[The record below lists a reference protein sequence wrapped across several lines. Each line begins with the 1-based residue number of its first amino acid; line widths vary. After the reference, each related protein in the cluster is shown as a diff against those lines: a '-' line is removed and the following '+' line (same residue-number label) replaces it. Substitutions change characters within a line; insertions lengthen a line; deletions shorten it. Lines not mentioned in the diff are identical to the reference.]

1 MKNLKVFLTV
11 FLGVCLV
18 FNLVGCTNSENK
30 ENEVD
35 NSSLMESEV
44 QRINKENLGVSL
56 DLSGEFADCSV
67 VDLSEEASKNEI
79 EHSIGGFE
87 IYKTINE
94 DEVLLSRILVVR
106 NEGLQDPIVRSVFP
120 FTFQG
125 NDYSVVVSLPLSDTA
140 SDNYTTVQ
148 NLQSDL
154 LSNQLMTLFL
164 DESVLPTLTENEVG
178 NEIEDNLESVNDI
191 EESLNDVEESLNNN
205 EDINEQDDV
214 SGLE

>member
-11 FLGVCLV
+11 FFGVCLI
-18 FNLVGCTNSENK
+18 FNLAGCTNSENK

-35 NSSLMESEV
+35 NSSLMEPEV

-67 VDLSEEASKNEI
+67 VDLSEEASRVEI
-79 EHSIGGFE
+79 EASIGGFE

-140 SDNYTTVQ
+140 SDNYTTIQ

-164 DESVLPTLTENEVG
+164 DESVLPILTESEVSTTIEETLKG
-178 NEIEDNLESVNDI
+178 SNEIEETLKG
-191 EESLNDVEESLNNN
+191 N
-205 EDINEQDDV
+205 EGINEQNEV
-214 SGLE
+214 SGME